1 MKPQEKIHTAMEI
14 NENMQKCIIESLEPR
29 DKTFITS
36 DLSNK
41 EKLMNLSLNLN
52 SEPESQ
58 ARTDD
63 YDEKQ
68 RCLPSSLKL
77 ILPVTYLKHFIPF
90 LTNIKYFLIF
100 VYTLAVELDRL
111 VSLGLHHGEISEES
125 IGIYYNSNLKVFE
138 PSIILFYY
146 IFQKKFKSGEAK
158 KKHKNDFID
167 FISLVRRLDKDVN
180 VIPEDFYELK
190 SFRSFVYHLYNHI
203 IQKYFYVESCYFR
216 HFVYFKLGIL
226 TMNDI
231 LINKKTNDD
240 VFTIFDHFINKYN
253 EDGFYNIKE
262 ILLKALSLADS
273 SDKNR
278 NISFNFQKV
287 SLESLKLE

>member
-14 NENMQKCIIESLEPR
+14 NENMQKCIMKSLEPR
-29 DKTFITS
+29 DKIFNTS
-36 DLSNK
+36 DLSNN
-41 EKLMNLSLNLN
+41 ERLMNLSLNLN

-63 YDEKQ
+63 YEKQ
-68 RCLPSSLKL
+68 RCPPSSLKL

-90 LTNIKYFLIF
+90 LTNVKYFLIF

-111 VSLGLHHGEISEES
+111 VSLDLHHGEISEES
-125 IGIYYNSNLKVFE
+125 IGIYYNSNLGVFE

-146 IFQKKFKSGEAK
+146 IFQKKYKRGEAK
-158 KKHKNDFID
+158 KKHKKDFSD
-167 FISLVRRLDKDVN
+167 FKSLVRRLDKDVN
-180 VIPEDFYELK
+180 VIPEDFYELE
-190 SFRSFVYHLYNHI
+190 SFRAFVHRLYNHI
-203 IQKYFYVESCYFR
+203 NQKYFQVESNYFK

-226 TMNDI
+226 TMIDI

-240 VFTIFDHFINKYN
+240 VFIIFDHFINKYN
-253 EDGFYNIKE
+253 EDGFYSIKE
-262 ILLKALSLADS
+262 ILINALSLTDS
-273 SDKNR
+273 SDKKI